1 LYHESLTVK
10 LILLYRVSFYLF
22 LDLIVIL
29 HSAKT
34 LLNGNVKRMRNVPP
48 SKRTTV
54 TDWSLATVADTR
66 ALLFGV
72 TSRA

>member
-1 LYHESLTVK
+1 MW
-10 LILLYRVSFYLF
+10 
-22 LDLIVIL
+22 IVIL

-34 LLNGNVKRMRNVPP
+34 LLNVNVKRMHNVPP

-54 TDWSLATVADTR
+54 TDWSLATVPDTR